1 MIKNLE
7 KKIFKWR
14 YNIIE
19 AMKGSVTMNIIV
31 SGQHLKLT
39 DALREYAIMK
49 CRKVEKY
56 LENVSELKLTLS
68 VENTK
73 SKGPVHK
80 ASAVLY
86 ASGKTINVE
95 SEDTSLYS
103 ALDELVDILSRQAR
117 KYKEMMKDKK

>member
-1 MIKNLE
+1 MIKNLVV
-7 KKIFKWR
+7 KIFKWR

-73 SKGPVHK
+73 SKGSVHK